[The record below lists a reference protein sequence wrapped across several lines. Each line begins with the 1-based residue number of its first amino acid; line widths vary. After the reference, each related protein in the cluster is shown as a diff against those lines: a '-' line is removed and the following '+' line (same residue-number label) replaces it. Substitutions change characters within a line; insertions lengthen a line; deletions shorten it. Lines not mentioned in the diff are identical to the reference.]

1 MFLIFKKKIRNKNP
15 TTELFS
21 FRPFLK
27 AKSSELLNLKIVM
40 FSYTFCK
47 TKNDTSVKNNVFLFH
62 LFLN

>member
-15 TTELFS
+15 TTELS

-27 AKSSELLNLKIVM
+27 AKNSELLNLKIVM
-40 FSYTFCK
+40 FSNTFWK